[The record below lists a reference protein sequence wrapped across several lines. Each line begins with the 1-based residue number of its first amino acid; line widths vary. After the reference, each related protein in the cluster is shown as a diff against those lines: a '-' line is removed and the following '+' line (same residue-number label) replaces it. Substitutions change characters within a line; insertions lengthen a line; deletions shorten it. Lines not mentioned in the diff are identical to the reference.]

1 MCLLN
6 LSNLGHVETGLKAK
20 LEPKPNFIQQLNEEI
35 DGEVFRGGEGEN
47 EGEYGKVIR
56 PPPLLKSSA
65 PLTPHDPLFSCSS
78 PVPPSFL
85 RTINNKGKHKKT
97 TN

>member
-35 DGEVFRGGEGEN
+35 DGEVFRGGVGEN
-47 EGEYGKVIR
+47 EWEYVKVNR
-56 PPPLLKSSA
+56 PPP
-65 PLTPHDPLFSCSS
+65 S
-78 PVPPSFL
+78 PEIP
-85 RTINNKGKHKKT
+85 
-97 TN
+97 

>member
-35 DGEVFRGGEGEN
+35 DGEVFRGGVGEN
-47 EGEYGKVIR
+47 EWEYVKDDLRWDNRYESI
-56 PPPLLKSSA
+56 SDEM
-65 PLTPHDPLFSCSS
+65 HDYNLEQ
-78 PVPPSFL
+78 L
-85 RTINNKGKHKKT
+85 RKKESEIIVK
-97 TN
+97 

>member
-35 DGEVFRGGEGEN
+35 DGEVFRGGVGEN
-47 EGEYGKVIR
+47 EWEYVKVNR
-56 PPPLLKSSA
+56 PPPLLKSPDSA
-65 PLTPHDPLFSCSS
+65 RPPFFLLHPPPHYF
-78 PVPPSFL
+78 
-85 RTINNKGKHKKT
+85 
-97 TN
+97 